1 MYGLLNRR
9 KLKLIGSKVMPIK
22 RCSSGRFCISWL
34 VSAGNCVAD
43 SELAKLESSNQKP
56 GRGVEI

>member
-22 RCSSGRFCISWL
+22 HRSSIGLHGWIAGIENCFADCKL
-34 VSAGNCVAD
+34 VKR
-43 SELAKLESSNQKP
+43 LQRIRL
-56 GRGVEI
+56 RG